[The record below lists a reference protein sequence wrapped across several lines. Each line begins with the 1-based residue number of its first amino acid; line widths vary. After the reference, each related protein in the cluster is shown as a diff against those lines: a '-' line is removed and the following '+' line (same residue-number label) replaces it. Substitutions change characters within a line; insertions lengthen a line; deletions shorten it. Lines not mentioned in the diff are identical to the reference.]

1 MVPTHLLPA
10 QSNPWGRK
18 SLLRGAGE
26 HEAMDFDKND
36 AAGEINRKLGGHW
49 LTFQIVLTIS
59 SSLFGWSCQCN

>member
-26 HEAMDFDKND
+26 HEAMDFDKKTQREKSTVNW
-36 AAGEINRKLGGHW
+36 AGAG
-49 LTFQIVLTIS
+49 
-59 SSLFGWSCQCN
+59 